1 MNARQLGKNCTSMER
16 ILDEVNGSQLLVW
29 TGAGEPPIPENTIH
43 EIKNHF
49 LRRGYGKRLG
59 FDCKVKGES

>member
-1 MNARQLGKNCTSMER
+1 MER
-16 ILDEVNGSQLLVW
+16 ILDEIEGSQLLVW

-43 EIKNHF
+43 DIKNHF

-59 FDCKVKGES
+59 FDCKIKGEI